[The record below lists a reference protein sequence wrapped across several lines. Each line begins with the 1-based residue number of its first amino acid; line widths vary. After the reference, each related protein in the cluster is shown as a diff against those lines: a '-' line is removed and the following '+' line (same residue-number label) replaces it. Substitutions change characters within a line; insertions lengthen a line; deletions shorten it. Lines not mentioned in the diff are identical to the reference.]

1 MIGINIILKL
11 YRKFLLAFAYRNFLW
26 NTISSINFI
35 KKIKGMGF
43 SMTVA
48 SYFRSHISY
57 KEAVL
62 VVQLDRIAMGAFF
75 GDRLPFYCGMTSD
88 HQEINCPIMS
98 SFLQFASNGLSVH
111 TEQAV
116 SAFFMQTTKL
126 WQHRLI
132 RRVQFFK
139 SSSNATL

>member
-75 GDRLPFYCGMTSD
+75 GDRLPFNVEWLTSD
-88 HQEINCPIMS
+88 HQIIICPIMS
-98 SFLQFASNGLSVH
+98 SFLQFASNRLSV
-111 TEQAV
+111 QVV